1 MQRRTAGEA
10 VEPYRRR
17 IHDAVTDPV
26 RSTIESW
33 AESVWPNGMVWPELP
48 KEIQD
53 RDADVWEPLIAIAD
67 AVQAY
72 ARGSAPGCWTQ
83 TPNARFK
90 SEGQI
95 AKAGAGDQRKN
106 KID

>member
-1 MQRRTAGEA
+1 MNYINLQNIFRTRDLPTFFAKFFFGS
-10 VEPYRRR
+10 
-17 IHDAVTDPV
+17 DNPV
-26 RSTIESW
+26 D
-33 AESVWPNGMVWPELP
+33 
-48 KEIQD
+48 QD
-53 RDADVWEPLIAIAD
+53 RLKRSA
-67 AVQAY
+67 QAY

-95 AKAGAGDQRKN
+95 AQAGAGDQQKN